1 MRINFLRSDVDML
14 HAPLIP
20 SVLKFSIPL
29 MLSGL
34 LQILFNVADMA
45 VVGQF
50 DGPLALAAVG
60 STGSLTALFTNF
72 FIGLSVGTGV
82 VVARAFGSGDCDAI
96 QKSVHTSVAVSFI
109 CGLLVCVIGLVGAR
123 GMLQLMDS
131 PADVIDQAT
140 LYMRIIFV
148 GMPFSMMYNFAAA
161 ILRSVGDSNRPTIY
175 LTLGGVL
182 NVILNM
188 IFVIVF
194 KMGVAGVAW
203 ATVISQAL
211 SFGLAINNLLHTD
224 RVIKVDLKKLSIDM
238 PTFKELVKIGLP
250 AGLQSTLFAISNVL
264 IQSSVNSF
272 QSTVMAGN
280 SAAGNIDNFAYVLNN
295 AIYQSAVTFTSQN
308 VGAKQK
314 WRIRPIART
323 CLGMNLILGGL
334 TCVLL
339 MVFNR
344 PLLGLYTSDPAVI
357 EIGILRMSIITMF
370 IPVCGMMDAM
380 VGILRGMGF
389 SIMPMIVSLMGA
401 CVFRV
406 IWIMTIF
413 AHFHTLQ
420 ILYVSYP
427 ISWAL
432 TFGVHF
438 VCYWAALHKPQWKEA
453 LEGGRILRGKAA

>member
-1 MRINFLRSDVDML
+1 
-14 HAPLIP
+14 
-20 SVLKFSIPL
+20 
-29 MLSGL
+29 
-34 LQILFNVADMA
+34 VARWA
-45 VVGQF
+45 G
-50 DGPLALAAVG
+50 GTALAAVG
-60 STGSLTALFTNF
+60 SNGPLVNLIINVFL
-72 FIGLSVGTGV
+72 GLSVG
-82 VVARAFGSGDCDAI
+82 A
-96 QKSVHTSVAVSFI
+96 SVAVSQYYGAGDHKGVHQVVHTAMAISAVSGVFTMI
-109 CGLLVCVIGLVGAR
+109 VGVLISRQALVW
-123 GMLQLMDS
+123 MDT